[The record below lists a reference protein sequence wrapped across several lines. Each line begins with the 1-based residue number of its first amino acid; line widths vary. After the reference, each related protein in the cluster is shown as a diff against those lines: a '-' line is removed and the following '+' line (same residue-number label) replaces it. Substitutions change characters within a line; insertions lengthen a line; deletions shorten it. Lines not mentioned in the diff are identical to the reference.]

1 MRREEPESE
10 VTEITCPSCGF
21 KVRATWSF
29 SVTGDCAAV
38 TDLSAVHT
46 IGPALYGTAQ
56 HRFRSDLPGTLLDRL
71 DVITGTSGRRPDK
84 R

>member
-1 MRREEPESE
+1 
-10 VTEITCPSCGF
+10 
-21 KVRATWSF
+21 
-29 SVTGDCAAV
+29 
-38 TDLSAVHT
+38 VHT
-46 IGPALYGTAQ
+46 IGPALYGIAQ